1 MAGKSRK
8 NGERQESGQNEWHDI
23 ECQGTMA
30 KAAPCPERT
39 LKTLLPQQS
48 ASSAREEEG
57 YWVLMEDGRRRGF
70 AFENLAKEMLRYLDN
85 SEDVKV
91 GIPELQERL
100 SRR

>member
-1 MAGKSRK
+1 
-8 NGERQESGQNEWHDI
+8 
-23 ECQGTMA
+23 MA

-57 YWVLMEDGRRRGF
+57 HWVLMEDGRRRGF

-85 SEDVKV
+85 SENVKV